1 MGAGKSSVGQALGQR
16 LNWIFEDLD
25 DRIER
30 RAGRSIREIFRES
43 GESAFRAAEHSAL
56 CEVLAELEGGV
67 ARVIALG
74 GGAYARKKNVALLKS
89 AGAPTV
95 FLKAPVDELWRRCCQ
110 QVKAAGIERPLQQN
124 EAQFRRLYA
133 ARRASYGRALLNI
146 ETFGKDLPEIA
157 DEIARK
163 LKLQPIAERMESGE
177 VE

>member
-1 MGAGKSSVGQALGQR
+1 MGAGKSSVGRALGQR

-30 RAGRSIREIFRES
+30 REGRSVATIFRES
-43 GESAFRAAEHSAL
+43 GESGFRAAEHSAL
-56 CEVLAELEGGV
+56 RQVLAELESGL

-74 GGAYARKKNVALLKS
+74 GGAYAQKENVALLKS
-89 AGAPTV
+89 TGIPTV
-95 FLKAPVDELWRRCCQ
+95 FLKAPVEELWRRCCE
-110 QVKAAGIERPLQQN
+110 QVRQTGTERPLQQN

-133 ARRASYGRALLNI
+133 VRRASYARARVKV